1 MDKYVSTSVYMFT
14 YKVFNNNNQCPKRG
28 QARHKKEKKGGH
40 VLLTLPSTG
49 LTKYLSSFEASLAS
63 LKSLPPPTS
72 PTLHSLIIP
81 IPYSTKSPRGGST
94 FPSKANKSLS
104 HCLCACVC
112 LKVSDWVFENSP
124 QLISLSSLTC
134 IVITSL
140 SEAVGFECEQKNK
153 NKRGTMCDHLCR
165 VLVFG
170 QWIVQG
176 S

>member
-63 LKSLPPPTS
+63 LKSLPT
-72 PTLHSLIIP
+72 
-81 IPYSTKSPRGGST
+81 YSTKSPRGGST

-112 LKVSDWVFENSP
+112 LKVSDWVFENSA

-140 SEAVGFECEQKNK
+140 SEAVGFKCEQKNQ
-153 NKRGTMCDHLCR
+153 NGERCVITCVGSLLCSDN
-165 VLVFG
+165 G
-170 QWIVQG
+170 
-176 S
+176 